1 MASSIT
7 PSEFLDLTLPQ
18 VYILIS
24 QNKKQKKE
32 KSTLAEAY
40 KDIFEY
46 RRTVHGPGSKTWE
59 AVQKK
64 FPTDEDKRRYYGI
77 WPFS

>member
-1 MASSIT
+1 MASNIT

-24 QNKKQKKE
+24 QTKKQKKE

-46 RRTVHGPGSKTWE
+46 RRVSHGPGSKTWE